1 MRQSPNYYPQIT
13 QGKGLS
19 LGFKQRQL
27 SEKRFDH
34 VEKRGFWGSAGTSAA
49 RVDFS
54 VAGGCSF

>member
-1 MRQSPNYYPQIT
+1 MRQSPNYSPQIT

-34 VEKRGFWGSAGTSAA
+34 ESTVFRPGF
-49 RVDFS
+49 FS
-54 VAGGCSF
+54 CQRETTGY